1 MTKLSDTQSVI
12 LSTAAQRTDRFA
24 LPLPKSLKGGA
35 AHKVVSALVAKGLLK
50 EVKANRKLNDPV
62 WRETDDGRLVTLV
75 ITDAGLAA
83 IGIESDEARE
93 PASEAPA
100 SPQPAAPKE
109 RKAREGTKQ
118 QQMIDLLRRPKGATL
133 TEIVEATGWQQH
145 TIRGAMAGALKK
157 KLGLTITSE
166 KDDARGRVY
175 KIS

>member
-12 LSTAAQRTDRFA
+12 LSAAAQRTDRFA
-24 LPLPKSLKGGA
+24 LPLPKNLKGGA

-83 IGIESDEARE
+83 VGIEPDEPKE

-109 RKAREGTKQ
+109 RKPREGTKQ

-133 TEIVEATGWQQH
+133 AEIVDATGWQQH

-166 KDDARGRVY
+166 KEEARGRVY
-175 KIS
+175 RIT

>member
-12 LSTAAQRTDRFA
+12 LSAAAQRTDRFA

-35 AHKVVSALVAKGLLK
+35 AHKVVNALIDKGLLK

-62 WRETDDGRLVTLV
+62 WRETDEGRLVTLV

-83 IGIESDEARE
+83 IGIEPAEAKK
-93 PASEAPA
+93 
-100 SPQPAAPKE
+100 PAAEPSATEESSAPKV
-109 RKAREGTKQ
+109 RKPREGTKQ
-118 QQMIDLLRRPKGATL
+118 QQMIDLMRRPKGATL
-133 TEIVEATGWQQH
+133 AEVVEATGWQQH

-166 KDDARGRVY
+166 KDESRGRVY
-175 KIS
+175 KIA